1 MRKAAFFIDG
11 FNLYHSLDT
20 RKDFRKY
27 KWLDL
32 WRFSKLIL
40 LPNEELTD
48 VYYFT
53 AYTDWNPD
61 RKKRHQVYVL
71 MNESV
76 GCKVVLG
83 KFLKKDRTSMVK
95 CNNPCRSGREEF
107 CKKKFTS
114 HEEKMTDVNIAVNIV
129 KAAAMQT
136 YESNYLLSGD
146 NDLRPAL
153 ETAREISPSLRI
165 RVVLPINAQAK
176 TLMDF
181 CKEHSFKYIRIK
193 QKALSDARFSD
204 PFTVG
209 DTPYSKPAHWN

>member
-1 MRKAAFFIDG
+1 LRKAAFFIDG
-11 FNLYHSLDT
+11 FNLYHSLD
-20 RKDFRKY
+20 KQSNLRKY
-27 KWLDL
+27 KWLNL
-32 WRFSKLIL
+32 WRFSELFL
-40 LPNEELTD
+40 LPNEELAD

-53 AYTDWNPD
+53 AYTDWNPE
-61 RKKRHQVYVL
+61 RKKRHQTYVF

-95 CNNPCRSGREEF
+95 CGAPCRGGSEEF
-107 CKKKFTS
+107 CKKKYTA

-129 KAAAMQT
+129 KAAAMQK
-136 YESNYLLSGD
+136 YESIYLLSGD

-153 ETAREISPSLRI
+153 ETAREIFSPLRI

-181 CKEHSFKYIRIK
+181 CEEHGFKYIRIK
-193 QKALSDARFSD
+193 QKALSDAQFSD
-204 PFTVG
+204 PFIVG
-209 DTPYSKPAHWN
+209 DTPYHKPAHWN